1 MRNGYKPRT
10 ILTSTGEI
18 TLDVPQ
24 VRNSATPFHPVI
36 PGFEQGARIDRALN
50 LSIAE
55 MYLQGVSTRK
65 VAKVMKELCGGHGVS
80 AAYVS
85 QCAAQLDELFEQW
98 RTRPLPLISHLF
110 LDATYIKTRLN
121 NRVTDC
127 AVFVAVGIEAETG
140 KRIVLGISTDISEAA
155 EHWSAFIQSLLDRG
169 MNTPL
174 TVTSDD
180 HKGIRTALARTLT
193 GTLWQRCQFHFQQ
206 NAQAYVTSA
215 RYKGIAASHI
225 RSIFNAGNR
234 NMAKLVTQN
243 VLATF
248 REDGQDKLADWLEEN
263 IEECLTI
270 IDCPPNV
277 QRCLRTS
284 NIMECINRQLKR
296 RTNVVSIFPSEA
308 SLLRLVTAK
317 AMDLSDEWEGSSK
330 TYITPEK
337 LRQTAEVLTAAAPQS
352 RESNAA

>member
-1 MRNGYKPRT
+1 M
-10 ILTSTGEI
+10 
-18 TLDVPQ
+18 
-24 VRNSATPFHPVI
+24 
-36 PGFEQGARIDRALN
+36 
-50 LSIAE
+50 
-55 MYLQGVSTRK
+55 
-65 VAKVMKELCGGHGVS
+65 
-80 AAYVS
+80 
-85 QCAAQLDELFEQW
+85 
-98 RTRPLPLISHLF
+98 
-110 LDATYIKTRLN
+110 
-121 NRVTDC
+121 
-127 AVFVAVGIEAETG
+127 AVGIEAETG
-140 KRIVLGISTDISEAA
+140 KRIVPGISTGISEAA
-155 EHWSAFIQSLLDRG
+155 EHWSDFIHSLLDRG

-215 RYKGIAASHI
+215 RYKSIAASHI

-277 QRCLRTS
+277 QRRLRTS

-330 TYITPEK
+330 TYITPEM

>member
-1 MRNGYKPRT
+1 
-10 ILTSTGEI
+10 
-18 TLDVPQ
+18 
-24 VRNSATPFHPVI
+24 
-36 PGFEQGARIDRALN
+36 
-50 LSIAE
+50 
-55 MYLQGVSTRK
+55 
-65 VAKVMKELCGGHGVS
+65 
-80 AAYVS
+80 
-85 QCAAQLDELFEQW
+85 
-98 RTRPLPLISHLF
+98 
-110 LDATYIKTRLN
+110 
-121 NRVTDC
+121 
-127 AVFVAVGIEAETG
+127 
-140 KRIVLGISTDISEAA
+140 
-155 EHWSAFIQSLLDRG
+155 
-169 MNTPL
+169 
-174 TVTSDD
+174 
-180 HKGIRTALARTLT
+180 
-193 GTLWQRCQFHFQQ
+193 
-206 NAQAYVTSA
+206 
-215 RYKGIAASHI
+215 
-225 RSIFNAGNR
+225 
-234 NMAKLVTQN
+234 MAKLVTQN

-296 RTNVVSIFPSEA
+296 RTHVVSIFPSEA